1 MKTKYESLQSTVVG
15 FLEYMTKP
23 FDGSTAWS
31 GDDALE
37 SNLQPDLTSAG
48 LRCWWDVKVGRR
60 KKE

>member
-23 FDGSTAWS
+23 FDGSIAQS

-48 LRCWWDVKVGRR
+48 LRCWWDVKVG
-60 KKE
+60 